1 MRVGD
6 FAATVLDLAKPL
18 TPLDLPL
25 LDAHGATLASDV
37 RDGERLLLPS
47 GVRIRSTQIA
57 LAAASGLDRLPT
69 RPQPRVVVIALADM
83 ASSNGSGAET
93 NSFLLTT
100 AVKEA
105 GAYGYRVLLQAGTQA
120 HIKAVIEDQLVRA
133 DLLLITGDVGDRSFD
148 EILEVL
154 SRIGEF
160 NSVDVKYLRGGRH
173 AYGVIGPDATPAL
186 LFPGDPI
193 AAYISTEIFAR
204 PMIRSMMGLY
214 DLHRPVIQ
222 ARLDSGLSSVEGFHE
237 FLLASLDREV
247 GVVRVLEDQSSLLSL
262 AEANA
267 LVAISSLDVEVKSG
281 SEVDVIMLERR
292 YL

>member
-105 GAYGYRVLLQAGTQA
+105 GAYGFRVLLQAETQA

-214 DLHRPVIQ
+214 DLHRPVIK

-237 FLLASLDREV
+237 FLLASLDREA

>member
-69 RPQPRVVVIALADM
+69 RPQPRVVVVALADM

-105 GAYGYRVLLQAGTQA
+105 GAYGYRVLLQAETQA

-148 EILEVL
+148 QILEVL

-160 NSVDVKYLRGGRH
+160 NSVDVKYVRGGRH
-173 AYGVIGPDATPAL
+173 AYGVVGPDATPAL

-214 DLHRPVIQ
+214 DLHRPVVK
-222 ARLDSGLSSVEGFHE
+222 ARLKSDYSSVEGFHE
-237 FLLASLDREV
+237 FLLASLDREG
-247 GVVRVLEDQSSLLSL
+247 GVVTVLEDQSSLIAL

-267 LVAISSLDVEVKSG
+267 LIAISPLDLEVKVG
-281 SEVDVIMLERR
+281 REVDVILLERR

>member
-133 DLLLITGDVGDRSFD
+133 DLLLITGDIGDRSFD

-214 DLHRPVIQ
+214 DLHRPVIK

-237 FLLASLDREV
+237 FLLASLDREA

>member
-37 RDGERLLLPS
+37 RDGDRLLLPS

-69 RPQPRVVVIALADM
+69 RPQPRVVVVALADM

-105 GAYGYRVLLQAGTQA
+105 GAYGYRVLLQAETQA

-148 EILEVL
+148 QILEVL

-173 AYGVIGPDATPAL
+173 AYGVIGPDKTPAL

-214 DLHRPVIQ
+214 DLHRPVVK
-222 ARLDSGLSSVEGFHE
+222 ARMKSAHISAEGFHE
-237 FLLASLDREV
+237 FLLASLDRESGEV
-247 GVVRVLEDQSSLLSL
+247 TSLEDQSSLLSL

-267 LVAISSLDVEVKSG
+267 LIAISPLDKEVSAN
-281 SEVDVIMLERR
+281 SEVDVVLLERR

>member
-105 GAYGYRVLLQAGTQA
+105 GAYGYRVLLQAETQA

-214 DLHRPVIQ
+214 DLHRPVIK

-237 FLLASLDREV
+237 FLLASLDREA

>member
-105 GAYGYRVLLQAGTQA
+105 GAYGYRVLLQAETQA

>member
-25 LDAHGATLASDV
+25 LDAHGATLANDV

-57 LAAASGLDRLPT
+57 LASASGLDRLPT
-69 RPQPRVVVIALADM
+69 RPQPRVVVVALADM

-105 GAYGYRVLLQAGTQA
+105 GAHGYRVLLQAETQA

-133 DLLLITGDVGDRSFD
+133 DLLLITGDEGDRSFD

-154 SRIGEF
+154 SRIGDF

-193 AAYISTEIFAR
+193 SAYISTEIFAR

-214 DLHRPVIQ
+214 DLHRPVVK
-222 ARLDSGLSSVEGFHE
+222 ARLNSGLSSVEGFHE
-237 FLLASLDREV
+237 FLLASLDREA

-267 LVAISSLDVEVKSG
+267 LVAISSLDVEVQSG
-281 SEVDVIMLERR
+281 TEVDVIMLERR

>member
-37 RDGERLLLPS
+37 RDGDRLLLPS

-57 LAAASGLDRLPT
+57 LAAASGLVQLPT

-83 ASSNGSGAET
+83 ASSSGSGAET

-105 GAYGYRVLLQAGTQA
+105 GAYGYRVLLQAETQS

-133 DLLLITGDVGDRSFD
+133 DLLLITGDVGDRAFD
-148 EILEVL
+148 QILEVL
-154 SRIGEF
+154 SRIGDF
-160 NSVDVKYLRGGRH
+160 NSVDVKYVRGGRH

-214 DLHRPVIQ
+214 DLHRPVVK
-222 ARLDSGLSSVEGFHE
+222 ARLQSGLSSVEGFHE
-237 FLLASLDREV
+237 FLLASLDREAGSV
-247 GVVRVLEDQSSLLSL
+247 KALEDQSSLISL

-267 LVAISSLDVEVKSG
+267 LIVVSPLDIEVKSG
-281 SEVDVIMLERR
+281 DEVDVIMLERR